1 MVASSSGH
9 KDIKR
14 GVPLGLKL
22 YGIVGFVFLCFIAL
36 SVYGLFQLKD
46 ALESQ
51 RSAELKHLT
60 ELAVKAVR
68 EEYEASQSGAISAS
82 KRKFGSVDGCVAT
95 GANGWSGTIDQR
107 TGVDL
112 PDELTSWKALSP

>member
-1 MVASSSGH
+1 MVASSSEH

-22 YGIVGFVFLCFIAL
+22 YGIVGFVFLCFIAV

-82 KRKFGSVDGCVAT
+82 KRP
-95 GANGWSGTIDQR
+95 R
-107 TGVDL
+107 TGPRRVWQTRVTGKAA
-112 PDELTSWKALSP
+112 TSGSMTLSPRWSCIRRILR

>member
-1 MVASSSGH
+1 MLASSSEH
-9 KDIKR
+9 KHIKR
-14 GVPLGLKL
+14 GASLGLKL

-68 EEYEASQSGAISAS
+68 EEYEASQNGAISVEEAKS
-82 KRKFGSVDGCVAT
+82 RAAARVANLRYGESGYFWINDLEPSGSRHP
-95 GANGWSGTIDQR
+95 I
-107 TGVDL
+107 
-112 PDELTSWKALSP
+112 